1 LALGRQ
7 GTVPAAFAR
16 IGRFQSPV
24 VAVVLVGAVG
34 LLGICLG
41 RGALVPII
49 NMASISL
56 TFSYAF
62 ACWAVLRLRRAQPGL
77 ERPFR
82 VPGGIVTMRLAIIT
96 TTVMGAI
103 SLFQPLIRDRRVP
116 LEWLLLLSWTVLGWV
131 LTRVARRRRQAL
143 GVR

>member
-1 LALGRQ
+1 
-7 GTVPAAFAR
+7 
-16 IGRFQSPV
+16 
-24 VAVVLVGAVG
+24 

-82 VPGGIVTMRLAIIT
+82 VPGGLATMRLAILT
-96 TTVMGAI
+96 TTVMGSI
-103 SLFQPLIRDRRVP
+103 SLIEPYVRDHRVP
-116 LEWLLLLSWTVLGWV
+116 LEWMLMLVWTIVGLVLRAGAAV
-131 LTRVARRRRQAL
+131 FARRAS
-143 GVR
+143 G